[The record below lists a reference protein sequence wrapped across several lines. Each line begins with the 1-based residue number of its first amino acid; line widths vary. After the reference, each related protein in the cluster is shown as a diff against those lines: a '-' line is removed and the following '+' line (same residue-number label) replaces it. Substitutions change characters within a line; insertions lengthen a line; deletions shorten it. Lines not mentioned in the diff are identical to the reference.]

1 MVLNGNME
9 NKNDKSTIGKRNK
22 NRGKKYELKII
33 KELKEV
39 TGDNDLCSS
48 RSESRALDSAKID
61 VFDTNN
67 TLPCYIQCKSTQATP
82 NVHKICQE
90 VGKTDKPLVIVW
102 GKQEMRNSNQI
113 TVGEYCLMPKNF
125 FYELIKDDRKSS
137 SNS

>member
-1 MVLNGNME
+1 ME

-48 RSESRALDSAKID
+48 RSESRALDNAKID
-61 VFDTNN
+61 IFDTNN
-67 TLPCYIQCKSTQATP
+67 TLPCYIQCKATQATP

-125 FYELIKDDRKSS
+125 FYELIKDDRKSN

>member
-48 RSESRALDSAKID
+48 RSESRALDNAKID
-61 VFDTNN
+61 IFDTNN
-67 TLPCYIQCKSTQATP
+67 TLPCYIQCKATQATP
-82 NVHKICQE
+82 NIHKICQE

-125 FYELIKDDRKSS
+125 FYELIKDDRKSN

>member
-48 RSESRALDSAKID
+48 RSESRALDNAKID
-61 VFDTNN
+61 IFDTNN
-67 TLPCYIQCKSTQATP
+67 TLPCYIQCKATQATP
-82 NVHKICQE
+82 NIHKICQE

-125 FYELIKDDRKSS
+125 FYELIKDGSTSKSF
-137 SNS
+137 

>member
-48 RSESRALDSAKID
+48 RSESRALDNAKID
-61 VFDTNN
+61 IFDTNN
-67 TLPCYIQCKSTQATP
+67 TLPCYIQCKATQATP

>member
-1 MVLNGNME
+1 ME

-48 RSESRALDSAKID
+48 RSESRALDNAKID
-61 VFDTNN
+61 IFDTNN
-67 TLPCYIQCKSTQATP
+67 TLPCYIQCKATQATP
-82 NVHKICQE
+82 NIHKICQE

-125 FYELIKDDRKSS
+125 FYKLIKNDRKSS

>member
-48 RSESRALDSAKID
+48 RSESRALDNAKID
-61 VFDTNN
+61 IFDTNN
-67 TLPCYIQCKSTQATP
+67 TLPCYIQCKATQATP
-82 NVHKICQE
+82 NIHKICQE

-125 FYELIKDDRKSS
+125 FYELIKHETSDSL
-137 SNS
+137 

>member
-48 RSESRALDSAKID
+48 RSESRALDNAKID
-61 VFDTNN
+61 IFDTNN
-67 TLPCYIQCKSTQATP
+67 TLPCYIQCKATQATP
-82 NVHKICQE
+82 NIHKICQE

-125 FYELIKDDRKSS
+125 FYELIKNESV
-137 SNS
+137 

>member
-48 RSESRALDSAKID
+48 RSESRALDNAKID
-61 VFDTNN
+61 IFDTNN
-67 TLPCYIQCKSTQATP
+67 TLPCYIQCKATQATP
-82 NVHKICQE
+82 NIHKICQE
-90 VGKTDKPLVIVW
+90 VGKTDKPLVIIW
-102 GKQEMRNSNQI
+102 GKQERRNSNQI